1 MVGSAAVRT
10 DNEEQTFVGLGAE
23 AVGGPCLEAITAG
36 GSTQAGKKTAK
47 EGVGEGNKDL
57 QIKVVD
63 TFKKNKK
70 KKHYLQKINE
80 DTEQLDVRY
89 TVYISMYQRMNGNKN
104 QRKISTIKNFE
115 PKNSNM
121 TFAD

>member
-63 TFKKNKK
+63 TFKKKK
-70 KKHYLQKINE
+70 KKNIAYKRLMRTRNNWMSVTLCI
-80 DTEQLDVRY
+80 
-89 TVYISMYQRMNGNKN
+89 
-104 QRKISTIKNFE
+104 
-115 PKNSNM
+115 
-121 TFAD
+121 